1 MALIDNIVVFLVS
14 LLVGTLGIYVG
25 ARIIAHVDNFSYA
38 ALTALIGALAWF
50 LTGLLVGWIPFL
62 GILITLLV
70 YLAVINWRYPGGW
83 INATGIALVAWI
95 VSFVVLYALAAFN
108 IFAVEALGV
117 PGV

>member
-1 MALIDNIVVFLVS
+1 MALIDNLVVFIVS
-14 LLVGTLGIYVG
+14 LLVGAVGIYAG

-38 ALTALIGALAWF
+38 VVTAFIGALAWF

-70 YLAVINWRYPGGW
+70 YLGVINWRYPGGW
-83 INATGIALVAWI
+83 MNATGIALVAWI
-95 VSFVVLYALAAFN
+95 VSFVVLYILATFN
-108 IFAVEALGV
+108 IFAFQALGI